1 MEIPGVG
8 DQDTV
13 EAAAVAEPAVDWGYT
28 VFPISGQS
36 RLRMGQYLPDSGGMN
51 IHLHHLP
58 AILV

>member
-13 EAAAVAEPAVDWGYT
+13 EAAAVAEPAVDLGG
-28 VFPISGQS
+28 FPISGQS